1 MSFTEGLSGLNAASE
16 QLSVLSKN
24 IANSATVGYKSSS
37 IDFTNV
43 LASHLNSANSG
54 SGVQTGG
61 AVLASNVMQS
71 FTQGAINSNNTP
83 LNAAISGQGMFV
95 MYDPT
100 LGQTSYTRNGQFTQN
115 SAGLLVNSSGFE
127 VLDISSAP
135 IDLSTYQINPDSSQ
149 TYQVDTVVFSKPLS
163 PYGTV
168 TFGGLTYTNTDGNT
182 IGTVVAPT
190 INSTTTGTSLLA
202 EVDSAAFNEM
212 SAGDSVTVGGL
223 RFVANQDLTASQA
236 ADAFAS
242 LTAGATTGPSTSYGS
257 YSGKFSSAFT
267 SGANSSGTVVFAAT
281 SAGVQSA
288 IAASAVQS
296 GVAAIFSGLLAGDTP
311 TTIAARSAAS
321 VANGGAAN
329 YALTSGIFSGVLGD
343 FDTSSPAAST
353 TVSTDVLTTGTAAVT
368 QIETLTF
375 SAINTGDTYSAGGL
389 TFTATSDIT
398 AAELAASF
406 YSKINDSTSTSIYG
420 TWSGTVTS
428 GSGGATGLGSATMNG
443 TTAVDWSYAGNG
455 VVSTGLISGLW
466 TTSGMPSS
474 YLGVNLSASELANDA
489 AVTVTHINYGSETA
503 IAVTGSGFLS
513 GSNPF
518 VKTTTAG
525 TDTAYL
531 NTMAIDSTGTII
543 GTYTDGSTYTL
554 GQLGVALIPSNAGLK
569 ALGNDSW
576 IETDKSGVPVIAA
589 ANTLGRGTIV
599 GSALEASNVNQTT
612 DMVGLLAAQQA
623 YQASAQV
630 IKLEGQDYQTLIGM
644 NG

>member
-16 QLSVLSKN
+16 QLSVLGKN

-95 MYDPT
+95 MYDPI
-100 LGQTSYTRNGQFTQN
+100 LDQTSYTRNGQFTQN

-127 VLDISSAP
+127 VLDISSAS
-135 IDLSTYQINPDSSQ
+135 IDLSTYQINPDSTQ
-149 TYQVDTVVFSKPLS
+149 TYQIDTVVFSKPLS

-190 INSTTTGTSLLA
+190 INSTTTGTSLVA

-242 LTAGATTGPSTSYGS
+242 LSAGATTGPSTSYGS
-257 YSGKFSSAFT
+257 YSGKFSSTFT
-267 SGANSSGTVVFAAT
+267 SGVNNSGTVVFTAT
-281 SAGVQSA
+281 SVGVQSA

-353 TVSTDVLTTGTAAVT
+353 TVSTDVLTTGTASVT

-406 YSKINDSTSTSIYG
+406 YSKINDSTATSIYG

-518 VKTTTAG
+518 VKTTTEG
-525 TDTAYL
+525 TDIAYL

-543 GTYTDGSTYTL
+543 GTYTDGSTYEL

-630 IKLEGQDYQTLIGM
+630 IKIQAQDYQTLSGM

>member
-37 IDFTNV
+37 IDFTNM

-135 IDLSTYQINPDSSQ
+135 INLSTYQINPDSSQ

-267 SGANSSGTVVFAAT
+267 SGANSSGTVVFTAT

-329 YALTSGIFSGVLGD
+329 YALTSGIFSGVLGN

-368 QIETLTF
+368 QIEKLTF

>member
-1 MSFTEGLSGLNAASE
+1 MSFIEGLSGLNAASE
-16 QLSVLSKN
+16 QLSVLGKN
-24 IANSATVGYKSSS
+24 IANSATVGYKSAS

-43 LASHLNSANSG
+43 LSSHLNSANSG

-61 AVLASNVMQS
+61 GVLASNVTQS
-71 FTQGAINSNNTP
+71 FSQGAINNNTSP
-83 LNAAISGQGMFV
+83 LNAAISGQGMFAL
-95 MYDPT
+95 YDPI
-100 LGQTSYTRNGQFTQN
+100 LDQTSYTRNGQFTQN
-115 SAGLLVNSSGFE
+115 STGYLVNGSGFQ
-127 VLDISSAP
+127 VLDVSGTSIN
-135 IDLSTYQINPDSSQ
+135 LSTYEINPDSVQ
-149 TYQVDTVVFSKPLS
+149 TYQVDTAVFSKPLS

-190 INSTTTGTSLLA
+190 INSTTTGTSLVA
-202 EVDSAAFNEM
+202 EVDSAAFNSM
-212 SAGDSVTVGGL
+212 SAGDAVTVGGL
-223 RFVANQDLTASQA
+223 RFVANQDLTATQA
-236 ADAFAS
+236 ASAFAS
-242 LTAGATTGPSTSYGS
+242 LAAGVTTGPGTLYGS
-257 YSGKFSSAFT
+257 NSGKFSSAFT
-267 SGANSSGTVVFAAT
+267 SGVNNSGTVVFTAT
-281 SAGVQSA
+281 SVGVQSA

-311 TTIAARSAAS
+311 ATIAARSAAS
-321 VANGGAAN
+321 VVNGGAAN

-343 FDTSSPAAST
+343 FDTSSAAAST
-353 TVSTDVLTTGTAAVT
+353 TTSPVVLTAGTIAAT

-389 TFTATSDIT
+389 TFTASSDIT
-398 AAELAASF
+398 AAELAATF
-406 YSKINDSTSTSIYG
+406 YSKINNSTSTSIYG
-420 TWSGTVTS
+420 SWSGTKTS

-443 TTAVDWSYAGNG
+443 TTAVNWSYAGNG
-455 VVSTGLISGLW
+455 VVSTGLISGLL

-474 YLGVNLSASELANDA
+474 YLGVNLSASELANSA
-489 AVTVTHINYGSETA
+489 AITVTHTNYGAETA
-503 IAVTGSGFLS
+503 ITVTGSGFLS

-518 VKTTTAG
+518 VKTTTEG
-525 TDTAYL
+525 TDIAYL
-531 NTMAIDSTGTII
+531 NTMAIDTAGTII
-543 GTYTDGSTYTL
+543 GTYTDGSTYEL
-554 GQLGVALIPSNAGLK
+554 GQIGVALIPSNVGLK

-589 ANTLGRGTIV
+589 ASTLGRGTVI

-630 IKLEGQDYQTLIGM
+630 IKIQSQDYQTLLGM

>member
-1 MSFTEGLSGLNAASE
+1 MSFIEGLSGLNAASE
-16 QLSVLSKN
+16 QLSVLGKN
-24 IANSATVGYKSSS
+24 IANSATVGYKSAS

-95 MYDPT
+95 MYDPI
-100 LGQTSYTRNGQFTQN
+100 LDQTSYTRNGQFTQN

-127 VLDISSAP
+127 VLDISSAS
-135 IDLSTYQINPDSSQ
+135 IDLSTYQINPDSTQ
-149 TYQVDTVVFSKPLS
+149 TYQIDTVVFSKPLS

-190 INSTTTGTSLLA
+190 INSTTTGTSLVA

-242 LTAGATTGPSTSYGS
+242 LSAGATTGPSTSYGS
-257 YSGKFSSAFT
+257 YSGKFSSTFT
-267 SGANSSGTVVFAAT
+267 SGVNNSGTVVFTAT
-281 SAGVQSA
+281 SVGVQSA

-353 TVSTDVLTTGTAAVT
+353 TVSTDVLTTGTASVT

-406 YSKINDSTSTSIYG
+406 YSKINDSTATSIYG

-518 VKTTTAG
+518 VKTTTEG
-525 TDTAYL
+525 TDIAYL

-543 GTYTDGSTYTL
+543 GTYTDGSTYEL

-630 IKLEGQDYQTLIGM
+630 IKIQAQDYQTLIGM

>member
-16 QLSVLSKN
+16 QLSVLGKN

-95 MYDPT
+95 MYDPI
-100 LGQTSYTRNGQFTQN
+100 LDQTSYTRNGQFTQN
-115 SAGLLVNSSGFE
+115 SAGLLVNSSGFK
-127 VLDISSAP
+127 VLDVDASP
-135 IDLSTYQINPDSSQ
+135 IDLSTYQINPDSTQ
-149 TYQVDTVVFSKPLS
+149 TYQIDTVVFSKPLS

-223 RFVANQDLTASQA
+223 RFVANQDLTASQT

-242 LTAGATTGPSTSYGS
+242 LSAGATTGPSTSYGS
-257 YSGKFSSAFT
+257 YSGKFSSTFT
-267 SGANSSGTVVFAAT
+267 SGVNNSGTVVFTAT
-281 SAGVQSA
+281 SVGVQSA

-353 TVSTDVLTTGTAAVT
+353 TVSTDVLTTGTASVT

-406 YSKINDSTSTSIYG
+406 YSKINDSTATSIYG

-443 TTAVDWSYAGNG
+443 TTSVDWSYAGNG

-503 IAVTGSGFLS
+503 ITVTGSGFLS

-518 VKTTTAG
+518 VKTTTEG

-543 GTYTDGSTYTL
+543 GTYTDGSTYEL

-630 IKLEGQDYQTLIGM
+630 IKIQAQDYQTLIGM

>member
-1 MSFTEGLSGLNAASE
+1 MSFIEGLSGLNAASE
-16 QLSVLSKN
+16 QLSVLGKN
-24 IANSATVGYKSSS
+24 IANSATVGYKSAS

-54 SGVQTGG
+54 MSAQTGG
-61 AVLASNVMQS
+61 GVLASNVTQS
-71 FTQGAINSNNTP
+71 FSQGAINNNTSP
-83 LNAAISGQGMFV
+83 LNAAISGQGMFAL
-95 MYDPT
+95 YDPI
-100 LGQTSYTRNGQFTQN
+100 LDQTSYTRNGQFTQN
-115 SAGLLVNSSGFE
+115 STGYLVNGSGFQ
-127 VLDISSAP
+127 VLDVSGSS
-135 IDLSTYQINPDSSQ
+135 IDLSTYEINPDSAQ

-190 INSTTTGTSLLA
+190 INSTTTGTSLVA
-202 EVDSAAFNEM
+202 EVDSAAFNSM
-212 SAGDSVTVGGL
+212 SAGDAVTVGGL
-223 RFVANQDLTASQA
+223 RFVANQDLTATQA
-236 ADAFAS
+236 ASAFAS
-242 LTAGATTGPSTSYGS
+242 LSAGATTGPGTSYGS
-257 YSGKFSSAFT
+257 YTGKFSSTFT
-267 SGANSSGTVVFAAT
+267 SGVNNSGTVVFTAT
-281 SAGVQSA
+281 SVGVQSA

-311 TTIAARSAAS
+311 ATIAARSAAS

-329 YALTSGIFSGVLGD
+329 YALTSGIFAGVLGD
-343 FDTSSPAAST
+343 FNTSSPAAST
-353 TVSTDVLTTGTAAVT
+353 TTSTDVLTTGTASVT

-389 TFTATSDIT
+389 TFTASSDIT
-398 AAELAASF
+398 AAELAATF

-420 TWSGTVTS
+420 SWSGTVTS

-443 TTAVDWSYAGNG
+443 TTAVNWSYAGNG
-455 VVSTGLISGLW
+455 VVSTGLISGLL
-466 TTSGMPSS
+466 TTNGMPSS
-474 YLGVNLSASELANDA
+474 YLGVELSASELANDA
-489 AVTVTHINYGSETA
+489 AVTVTHTNYGSETA
-503 IAVTGSGFLS
+503 IAVSGSGFLS

-518 VKTTTAG
+518 VKTTTEG
-525 TDTAYL
+525 TDIAYL
-531 NTMAIDSTGTII
+531 NTMAIDTAGTII
-543 GTYTDGSTYTL
+543 GTYTDGSTYEL
-554 GQLGVALIPSNAGLK
+554 GQIGVALIPSNVGLK

-576 IETDKSGVPVIAA
+576 IETEKSGVPVIAA
-589 ANTLGRGTIV
+589 ANTLGRGTVI

-630 IKLEGQDYQTLIGM
+630 IKIQSQDYQTLLGM

>member
-16 QLSVLSKN
+16 QLSVLGKN

-95 MYDPT
+95 MYDPI

-127 VLDISSAP
+127 VLDISAAP
-135 IDLSTYQINPDSSQ
+135 IDLSTYQINPDSTQ

-190 INSTTTGTSLLA
+190 INSTTTGTSLVA

-242 LTAGATTGPSTSYGS
+242 LSAGATTGPSTSYGS
-257 YSGKFSSAFT
+257 YSGKFSSTFT
-267 SGANSSGTVVFAAT
+267 SGVNNSGTVVFTAT
-281 SAGVQSA
+281 SVGVQSA

-321 VANGGAAN
+321 VANGGVAN
-329 YALTSGIFSGVLGD
+329 YALTSGIFSGVLGN
-343 FDTSSPAAST
+343 FNTSSPAAST
-353 TVSTDVLTTGTAAVT
+353 TVSTDVLTTGTASAT

-406 YSKINDSTSTSIYG
+406 YSKINDATATSIYG

-518 VKTTTAG
+518 VKTTTEG

-543 GTYTDGSTYTL
+543 GTYTDGSTYEL
-554 GQLGVALIPSNAGLK
+554 GQIGVALIPSNAGLK

-576 IETDKSGVPVIAA
+576 IQTDKSGVPVIAA

-630 IKLEGQDYQTLIGM
+630 IKIQAQDYQTLIGM

>member
-16 QLSVLSKN
+16 QLSVLGKN

-95 MYDPT
+95 MYDPI
-100 LGQTSYTRNGQFTQN
+100 LDQTSYTRNGQFTQN
-115 SAGLLVNSSGFE
+115 SAGLLVNSSGFK
-127 VLDISSAP
+127 VLDVDASP
-135 IDLSTYQINPDSSQ
+135 IDLSTYQINPDSTQ
-149 TYQVDTVVFSKPLS
+149 TYQIDTVVFSKPLS

-223 RFVANQDLTASQA
+223 RFVANQDLTASQT

-242 LTAGATTGPSTSYGS
+242 LSAGATTGPSTSYGS
-257 YSGKFSSAFT
+257 YSGKFSSTFT
-267 SGANSSGTVVFAAT
+267 SGVNNSGTVVFTAT
-281 SAGVQSA
+281 SVGVQSA

-353 TVSTDVLTTGTAAVT
+353 TVSTDVLTTGTASVT

-406 YSKINDSTSTSIYG
+406 YSKINDSTATSIYG

-443 TTAVDWSYAGNG
+443 TTSVDWSYAGNG

-518 VKTTTAG
+518 VKTTTEG
-525 TDTAYL
+525 TDIAYL

-543 GTYTDGSTYTL
+543 GTYTDGSTYEL

-630 IKLEGQDYQTLIGM
+630 IKIQAQDYQTLIGM

>member
-16 QLSVLSKN
+16 QLSVLGKN

-95 MYDPT
+95 MYDPI
-100 LGQTSYTRNGQFTQN
+100 LDQTSYTRNGQFTQN
-115 SAGLLVNSSGFE
+115 SAGLLVNSSGFK
-127 VLDISSAP
+127 VLDVDASP
-135 IDLSTYQINPDSSQ
+135 IDLSTYQINPDSTQ
-149 TYQVDTVVFSKPLS
+149 TYQIDTVVFSKPLS

-190 INSTTTGTSLLA
+190 INSTTTGTSLVA

-242 LTAGATTGPSTSYGS
+242 LSAGATTGPSTSYGS
-257 YSGKFSSAFT
+257 YSGKFSSTFT
-267 SGANSSGTVVFAAT
+267 SGVNNSGTVVFTAT
-281 SAGVQSA
+281 SVGVQSA

-353 TVSTDVLTTGTAAVT
+353 TVSTDVLTTGTASVT

-406 YSKINDSTSTSIYG
+406 YSKINDSTATSIYG

-518 VKTTTAG
+518 VKTTTEG
-525 TDTAYL
+525 TDIAYL

-543 GTYTDGSTYTL
+543 GTYTDGSTYEL

-630 IKLEGQDYQTLIGM
+630 IKIQAQDYQTLIGM

>member
-16 QLSVLSKN
+16 QLSVLGKN

-100 LGQTSYTRNGQFTQN
+100 LDQTSYTRNGQFTQN

-182 IGTVVAPT
+182 VGTVVAPT

-242 LTAGATTGPSTSYGS
+242 LTAGVTTGPSTSYGS

-267 SGANSSGTVVFAAT
+267 SGANSSGTVVFTAT

-518 VKTTTAG
+518 VKTTTEG

-543 GTYTDGSTYTL
+543 GTYTDGSTYEL

-630 IKLEGQDYQTLIGM
+630 IKIQAQDYQTLIGM

>member
-1 MSFTEGLSGLNAASE
+1 MSFIEGLSGLNAASE
-16 QLSVLSKN
+16 QLSVLGKN
-24 IANSATVGYKSSS
+24 IANSATVGYKSAS

-54 SGVQTGG
+54 MSAQTGG
-61 AVLASNVMQS
+61 GVLASNVTQS
-71 FTQGAINSNNTP
+71 FSQGAINNNTSP
-83 LNAAISGQGMFV
+83 LNAAISGQGMFAL
-95 MYDPT
+95 YDPI
-100 LGQTSYTRNGQFTQN
+100 LDQTSYTRNGQFTQN
-115 SAGLLVNSSGFE
+115 STGYLVNGSGFQ
-127 VLDISSAP
+127 VLDVSGSS
-135 IDLSTYQINPDSSQ
+135 IDLSTYEINPDSVQ

-190 INSTTTGTSLLA
+190 INSTTTGTSLVA
-202 EVDSAAFNEM
+202 EVDSAAFNSM
-212 SAGDSVTVGGL
+212 SAGDAVTVGGL
-223 RFVANQDLTASQA
+223 RFVANQDLTATQA
-236 ADAFAS
+236 ASAFAS
-242 LTAGATTGPSTSYGS
+242 LSAGATTGPGTSYGS
-257 YSGKFSSAFT
+257 YTGKFSSTFT
-267 SGANSSGTVVFAAT
+267 SGVNNSGTVVFTAT
-281 SAGVQSA
+281 SVGVQSA

-311 TTIAARSAAS
+311 ATIAARSAAS

-329 YALTSGIFSGVLGD
+329 YALTSGIFAGVLGD
-343 FDTSSPAAST
+343 FNTSSPAAST
-353 TVSTDVLTTGTAAVT
+353 TTSTDVLTTGTASVT

-389 TFTATSDIT
+389 TFTASSDIT
-398 AAELAASF
+398 AAELAATF

-420 TWSGTVTS
+420 SWSGTVTS

-443 TTAVDWSYAGNG
+443 TTAVNWSYAGNG
-455 VVSTGLISGLW
+455 VVSTGLISGLL
-466 TTSGMPSS
+466 TTNGMPSS
-474 YLGVNLSASELANDA
+474 YLGVELSASELANDA
-489 AVTVTHINYGSETA
+489 AVTVTHTNYGSETA
-503 IAVTGSGFLS
+503 IAVSGSGFLS

-518 VKTTTAG
+518 VKTTTEG
-525 TDTAYL
+525 TDIAYL
-531 NTMAIDSTGTII
+531 NTMAIDTAGTII
-543 GTYTDGSTYTL
+543 GTYTDGSTYEL
-554 GQLGVALIPSNAGLK
+554 GQIGVALIPSNVGLK

-576 IETDKSGVPVIAA
+576 IQTDKSGVPVIAA
-589 ANTLGRGTIV
+589 ANTLGRGTVI

-630 IKLEGQDYQTLIGM
+630 IKIQSQDYQTLLGM

>member
-267 SGANSSGTVVFAAT
+267 SGANSSGTVVFTAT

-329 YALTSGIFSGVLGD
+329 YALTSGIFSGVLGN

-630 IKLEGQDYQTLIGM
+630 IKIQAQDYQTLIGM

>member
-16 QLSVLSKN
+16 QLSVLGKN

-95 MYDPT
+95 MYDPI
-100 LGQTSYTRNGQFTQN
+100 LDQTSYTRNGQFTQN
-115 SAGLLVNSSGFE
+115 SAGLLVNSSGFK
-127 VLDISSAP
+127 VLDVDASP
-135 IDLSTYQINPDSSQ
+135 IDLSTYQINPDSTQ
-149 TYQVDTVVFSKPLS
+149 TYQIDTVVFSKPLS

-190 INSTTTGTSLLA
+190 INSTTTGTSLVA

-242 LTAGATTGPSTSYGS
+242 LSAGATTGPSTSYGS

-267 SGANSSGTVVFAAT
+267 SGVNNSGTVVFTAT
-281 SAGVQSA
+281 SVGVQSA

-353 TVSTDVLTTGTAAVT
+353 TVSTDVLITGTAAVP

-406 YSKINDSTSTSIYG
+406 YSKINDSTATSIYG
-420 TWSGTVTS
+420 TWSGTVIS

-466 TTSGMPSS
+466 TTSGMPST

-518 VKTTTAG
+518 VKTTTEG
-525 TDTAYL
+525 TDIAYL

-543 GTYTDGSTYTL
+543 GTYTDGSTYEL

-630 IKLEGQDYQTLIGM
+630 IKIQAQDYQTLIGM

>member
-16 QLSVLSKN
+16 QLSVLGKN

-95 MYDPT
+95 MYDPI
-100 LGQTSYTRNGQFTQN
+100 LDQTSYTRNGQFTQN

-127 VLDISSAP
+127 VLDISSAS
-135 IDLSTYQINPDSSQ
+135 IDLSTYQINPDSTQ
-149 TYQVDTVVFSKPLS
+149 TYQIDTVVFSKPLS

-190 INSTTTGTSLLA
+190 INSTTTGTSLVA

-242 LTAGATTGPSTSYGS
+242 LSAGATTGPSTSYGS
-257 YSGKFSSAFT
+257 YSGKFSSTFT
-267 SGANSSGTVVFAAT
+267 SGVNNSGTVVFTAT
-281 SAGVQSA
+281 SVGVQSA

-353 TVSTDVLTTGTAAVT
+353 TVSTDVLTTGTASVT

-406 YSKINDSTSTSIYG
+406 YSKINDSTATSIYG

-518 VKTTTAG
+518 VKTTTEG

-543 GTYTDGSTYTL
+543 GTYTDGSTYEL

-630 IKLEGQDYQTLIGM
+630 IKIQAQDYQTLIGM

>member
-16 QLSVLSKN
+16 QLSVLGKN

-267 SGANSSGTVVFAAT
+267 SGANSSGTVVFTAT

>member
-16 QLSVLSKN
+16 QVSVLGKN

-95 MYDPT
+95 MYDPI
-100 LGQTSYTRNGQFTQN
+100 LDQTSYTRNGQFTQN
-115 SAGLLVNSSGFE
+115 SAGLLVNSSGFK
-127 VLDISSAP
+127 VLDVDASP
-135 IDLSTYQINPDSSQ
+135 IDLSTYQINPDSTQ
-149 TYQVDTVVFSKPLS
+149 TYQIDTVVFSKPLS

-223 RFVANQDLTASQA
+223 RFVANQDLTASQT

-242 LTAGATTGPSTSYGS
+242 LSAGATTGPSTSYGS
-257 YSGKFSSAFT
+257 YSGKFSSTFT
-267 SGANSSGTVVFAAT
+267 SGVNNSGTVVFTAT
-281 SAGVQSA
+281 SVGVQSA

-353 TVSTDVLTTGTAAVT
+353 TVSTDVLTTGTASVT

-406 YSKINDSTSTSIYG
+406 YSKINDSTATSIYG

-443 TTAVDWSYAGNG
+443 TTSVDWSYAGNG

-518 VKTTTAG
+518 VKTTTEG
-525 TDTAYL
+525 TDIAYL

-543 GTYTDGSTYTL
+543 GTYTDGSTYEL

-599 GSALEASNVNQTT
+599 GSALEASNVNQNT
-612 DMVGLLAAQQA
+612 DRVGLLARK
-623 YQASAQV
+623 SLRFRPKI
-630 IKLEGQDYQTLIGM
+630 IKPSLV
-644 NG
+644 

>member
-267 SGANSSGTVVFAAT
+267 SGANSSGTVVFTAT

-329 YALTSGIFSGVLGD
+329 YALTSGIFSGVLGN

-353 TVSTDVLTTGTAAVT
+353 TVSTNVLTTGTAAVT

>member
-16 QLSVLSKN
+16 QLSVLGKN

-95 MYDPT
+95 MYDPI
-100 LGQTSYTRNGQFTQN
+100 LDQTSYTRNGQFTQN

-127 VLDISSAP
+127 VLDISSAS
-135 IDLSTYQINPDSSQ
+135 IDLSTYQINPDSTQ
-149 TYQVDTVVFSKPLS
+149 TYQIDTVVFSKPLS

-190 INSTTTGTSLLA
+190 INSTTTGTSLVA

-242 LTAGATTGPSTSYGS
+242 LSAGATTGPSTSYGS
-257 YSGKFSSAFT
+257 YSGKFSSTFT
-267 SGANSSGTVVFAAT
+267 SGVNNSGTVVFTAT
-281 SAGVQSA
+281 SVGVQSA

-353 TVSTDVLTTGTAAVT
+353 TVSTDVLTTGTASVT

-406 YSKINDSTSTSIYG
+406 YSKINDSTATSIYG

-474 YLGVNLSASELANDA
+474 YLGVHLSASELANDA

-518 VKTTTAG
+518 VKTTTEG
-525 TDTAYL
+525 TDIAYL

-543 GTYTDGSTYTL
+543 GTYTDGSTYEL

-630 IKLEGQDYQTLIGM
+630 IKIQAQDYQTLIGM

>member
-16 QLSVLSKN
+16 QLSVLGKN

-95 MYDPT
+95 MYDPI
-100 LGQTSYTRNGQFTQN
+100 LDQTSYTRNGQFTQN

-127 VLDISSAP
+127 VLDISSAS
-135 IDLSTYQINPDSSQ
+135 IDLSTYQINPDSTQ
-149 TYQVDTVVFSKPLS
+149 TYQIDTVVFSKPLS

-190 INSTTTGTSLLA
+190 INSTTTGTSLVA

-242 LTAGATTGPSTSYGS
+242 LSAGATTGPSTSYGS
-257 YSGKFSSAFT
+257 YSGKFSSTFT
-267 SGANSSGTVVFAAT
+267 SGVNNSGTVVFTAT
-281 SAGVQSA
+281 SVGVQSA

-353 TVSTDVLTTGTAAVT
+353 TVSTDVLTTGTASVT

-406 YSKINDSTSTSIYG
+406 YSKINDSTATSIYG

-518 VKTTTAG
+518 VKTTTEG
-525 TDTAYL
+525 TDIAYL

-543 GTYTDGSTYTL
+543 GTYTDGSTYEL

-630 IKLEGQDYQTLIGM
+630 IKIQAQDYQTLIGM

>member
-1 MSFTEGLSGLNAASE
+1 MSFIEGLSGLNAASE
-16 QLSVLSKN
+16 QLSVLGKN
-24 IANSATVGYKSSS
+24 IANSATVGYKSAS

-43 LASHLNSANSG
+43 LSSHLNSANSG

-61 AVLASNVMQS
+61 GVLASNVTQS
-71 FTQGAINSNNTP
+71 FSQGAINNNTSP
-83 LNAAISGQGMFV
+83 LNAAISGQGMFAL
-95 MYDPT
+95 YDPI
-100 LGQTSYTRNGQFTQN
+100 LDQISYTRNGQFTQN
-115 SAGLLVNSSGFE
+115 STGYLVNGSGFQ
-127 VLDISSAP
+127 VLDVSGTSIN
-135 IDLSTYQINPDSSQ
+135 LSTYEINPDSVQ
-149 TYQVDTVVFSKPLS
+149 TYQVDTAVFSKPLS

-190 INSTTTGTSLLA
+190 INSTTTGTSLVA
-202 EVDSAAFNEM
+202 EVDSAAFNSM
-212 SAGDSVTVGGL
+212 SAGDAVTVGGL
-223 RFVANQDLTASQA
+223 RFVANQDLTATQA
-236 ADAFAS
+236 ASAFAS
-242 LTAGATTGPSTSYGS
+242 LAAGVTTGPGTSYGS
-257 YSGKFSSAFT
+257 YSGKFSSTFT
-267 SGANSSGTVVFAAT
+267 SGVNNSGTVVFTAT
-281 SAGVQSA
+281 SVGVQSA

-311 TTIAARSAAS
+311 ATIAARSAAS
-321 VANGGAAN
+321 VVNGGAAN

-343 FDTSSPAAST
+343 FDTSSAAAST
-353 TVSTDVLTTGTAAVT
+353 TTSPVVLTAGTISAT

-389 TFTATSDIT
+389 TFTASSDIT
-398 AAELAASF
+398 AAELAATF
-406 YSKINDSTSTSIYG
+406 YSKINNSTSTSIYG
-420 TWSGTVTS
+420 SWSGTKTS

-443 TTAVDWSYAGNG
+443 TTAVNWSYAGNG
-455 VVSTGLISGLW
+455 VVSTGLISGLL

-474 YLGVNLSASELANDA
+474 YLGVNLSASELANSA
-489 AVTVTHINYGSETA
+489 AITVTHTNYGAETA
-503 IAVTGSGFLS
+503 ITVTGSGFLS

-518 VKTTTAG
+518 VKTTTEG
-525 TDTAYL
+525 TDIAYL
-531 NTMAIDSTGTII
+531 NTMAIDTAGTII
-543 GTYTDGSTYTL
+543 GTYTDGSTYEL
-554 GQLGVALIPSNAGLK
+554 GQIGVALIPSNVGLK

-589 ANTLGRGTIV
+589 ASTLGRGTVI

-630 IKLEGQDYQTLIGM
+630 IKIQSQDYQTLLGM

>member
-1 MSFTEGLSGLNAASE
+1 
-16 QLSVLSKN
+16 
-24 IANSATVGYKSSS
+24 
-37 IDFTNV
+37 
-43 LASHLNSANSG
+43 
-54 SGVQTGG
+54 
-61 AVLASNVMQS
+61 
-71 FTQGAINSNNTP
+71 
-83 LNAAISGQGMFV
+83 
-95 MYDPT
+95 
-100 LGQTSYTRNGQFTQN
+100 
-115 SAGLLVNSSGFE
+115 
-127 VLDISSAP
+127 
-135 IDLSTYQINPDSSQ
+135 
-149 TYQVDTVVFSKPLS
+149 
-163 PYGTV
+163 V

-242 LTAGATTGPSTSYGS
+242 LTAGAITGPSTSYGS

-267 SGANSSGTVVFAAT
+267 SGANSSGTVVFTAT

-518 VKTTTAG
+518 VKTTTEG

-543 GTYTDGSTYTL
+543 GTYTDGSTYEL

-630 IKLEGQDYQTLIGM
+630 IKIQAQDYQTLIGM

>member
-16 QLSVLSKN
+16 QLSVLGKN

-95 MYDPT
+95 MYDPI
-100 LGQTSYTRNGQFTQN
+100 LDQTSYTRNGQFTQN

-135 IDLSTYQINPDSSQ
+135 IDLSTYQINPDSTQ

-190 INSTTTGTSLLA
+190 INSTTTGTSLVA

-242 LTAGATTGPSTSYGS
+242 LSAGATTGPSTSYGS
-257 YSGKFSSAFT
+257 YSGKFSSTFT
-267 SGANSSGTVVFAAT
+267 SGVNNSGTVVFTAT
-281 SAGVQSA
+281 SVGVQSA

-329 YALTSGIFSGVLGD
+329 YTLTSGIFSGVLGD

-353 TVSTDVLTTGTAAVT
+353 TVSTDVLTTGTASVT

-406 YSKINDSTSTSIYG
+406 YSKINDSTATSIYG

-518 VKTTTAG
+518 VKTTTEG
-525 TDTAYL
+525 TDIAYL

-543 GTYTDGSTYTL
+543 GTYTDGSTYEL

-630 IKLEGQDYQTLIGM
+630 IKIQAQDYQTLIGM

>member
-1 MSFTEGLSGLNAASE
+1 
-16 QLSVLSKN
+16 
-24 IANSATVGYKSSS
+24 
-37 IDFTNV
+37 
-43 LASHLNSANSG
+43 
-54 SGVQTGG
+54 
-61 AVLASNVMQS
+61 
-71 FTQGAINSNNTP
+71 
-83 LNAAISGQGMFV
+83 
-95 MYDPT
+95 
-100 LGQTSYTRNGQFTQN
+100 
-115 SAGLLVNSSGFE
+115 
-127 VLDISSAP
+127 
-135 IDLSTYQINPDSSQ
+135 
-149 TYQVDTVVFSKPLS
+149 
-163 PYGTV
+163 
-168 TFGGLTYTNTDGNT
+168 
-182 IGTVVAPT
+182 
-190 INSTTTGTSLLA
+190 
-202 EVDSAAFNEM
+202 
-212 SAGDSVTVGGL
+212 
-223 RFVANQDLTASQA
+223 
-236 ADAFAS
+236 
-242 LTAGATTGPSTSYGS
+242 
-257 YSGKFSSAFT
+257 
-267 SGANSSGTVVFAAT
+267 
-281 SAGVQSA
+281 
-288 IAASAVQS
+288 VQS

-329 YALTSGIFSGVLGD
+329 YTLTSGIFSGVLGD

-353 TVSTDVLTTGTAAVT
+353 TVSTDVLTTGTASVT

-406 YSKINDSTSTSIYG
+406 YSKINDSTATSIYG

-518 VKTTTAG
+518 VKTTTEG
-525 TDTAYL
+525 TDIAYL

-543 GTYTDGSTYTL
+543 GTYTDGSTYEL

-630 IKLEGQDYQTLIGM
+630 IKIQAQDYQTLIGM

>member
-1 MSFTEGLSGLNAASE
+1 MSFIEGLSGLNAASE
-16 QLSVLSKN
+16 QLSVLGKN
-24 IANSATVGYKSSS
+24 IANSATVGYKSASV
-37 IDFTNV
+37 DFTNV

-95 MYDPT
+95 MYDPI
-100 LGQTSYTRNGQFTQN
+100 LDQTSYTRNGQFTQN

-127 VLDISSAP
+127 VLDISSAS
-135 IDLSTYQINPDSSQ
+135 IDLSTYQINPDSTQ
-149 TYQVDTVVFSKPLS
+149 TYQIDTVVFSKPLS

-190 INSTTTGTSLLA
+190 INSTTTGTSLVA

-242 LTAGATTGPSTSYGS
+242 LSAGATTGPSTSYGS
-257 YSGKFSSAFT
+257 YSGKFSSTFT
-267 SGANSSGTVVFAAT
+267 SGVNNSGTVVFTAT
-281 SAGVQSA
+281 SVGVQSA

-353 TVSTDVLTTGTAAVT
+353 TVSTDVLTTGTASVT

-406 YSKINDSTSTSIYG
+406 YSKINDSTATSIYG

-518 VKTTTAG
+518 VKTTTEG
-525 TDTAYL
+525 TDIAYL

-543 GTYTDGSTYTL
+543 GTYTDGSTYEL

-630 IKLEGQDYQTLIGM
+630 IKIQAQDYQTLIGM

>member
-16 QLSVLSKN
+16 QLSVLGKN

-95 MYDPT
+95 MYDPI
-100 LGQTSYTRNGQFTQN
+100 LDQTSYTRNGQFTQN
-115 SAGLLVNSSGFE
+115 SAGLLVNSSGFK
-127 VLDISSAP
+127 VLDVDASP
-135 IDLSTYQINPDSSQ
+135 IDLSTYQINPDSTQ
-149 TYQVDTVVFSKPLS
+149 TYQIDTVVFSKPLS

-190 INSTTTGTSLLA
+190 INSTTTGTSLVA

-242 LTAGATTGPSTSYGS
+242 LSAGATTGPSTSYGS
-257 YSGKFSSAFT
+257 YSGKFSSTFT
-267 SGANSSGTVVFAAT
+267 SGVNNSGTVVFTAT
-281 SAGVQSA
+281 SVGVQSA

-353 TVSTDVLTTGTAAVT
+353 TVSTDVLTTGTASVT

-406 YSKINDSTSTSIYG
+406 YSKINDSTATSIYG

-466 TTSGMPSS
+466 TTSGMPST

-518 VKTTTAG
+518 IKTTTEG
-525 TDTAYL
+525 TDIAYL

-543 GTYTDGSTYTL
+543 GTYTDGSTYEL

-630 IKLEGQDYQTLIGM
+630 IKIQAQDYQTLIGM